1 MEQITDNIETLALV
15 SNTTQAEGVAQ
26 YLRDADVA
34 THQYWVE
41 DYYSFARELAKRSW
55 DLVILAFHD
64 RKAHVPACIL
74 RYPDTPFIAIV
85 PGKSKKLH
93 EELLEY
99 GVTDVASFAQPKR
112 LRHSIERAL
121 REAATRREHQIIS
134 QQYNEQEHLFINLL
148 NSSDEPVAFVH
159 QGAHSCVNPAY
170 LRLFG
175 LVDEATAVATP
186 LLDLVAKRDQ
196 RTLSKLLRDL
206 HSERIVSAELG
217 ARLRKVDGD
226 TALATL
232 SLSRARFRGESVI
245 QVRAKS
251 GELTRSGNGQTPI
264 SSGAGANHTGKNP
277 SAAVSLL
284 QSLSVWTGLAGDIV
298 GNSTLHIA
306 IRALSDLTPDEEARF
321 SLAATLSPTTGGLQS
336 LEKTLSEMRRL
347 DLLDGL
353 DKWLLYNAASAL
365 AKQVAKGKSVRFY
378 VTLSGD
384 TRQLTTLTSWLGKL
398 LDHFKLPRHSLN
410 LVIDSASA
418 TDNKSVLLSAIP
430 AIQSLGVGIGL
441 NGLQLE
447 DAVITNCDSA
457 TETDKTTLLQAQ
469 ITEDLNQIDQM
480 ALDFALLEES
490 ISGAERKLWA
500 QAAIPALIETSRAPH
515 AAVVSSLESDTQQ
528 RHKSAPRT
536 IKVQSPFDQ
545 TLTRRVGPSLAA
557 SGSNR
562 AGHNDLGA
570 GSLDLTLAIE
580 RPAFKPVVV
589 S

>member
-1 MEQITDNIETLALV
+1 VEQITDNIETLALV
-15 SNTTQAEGVAQ
+15 SNTSQAEDVAQ

-41 DYYSFARELAKRSW
+41 DYYSFARELAKHSW

-121 REAATRREHQIIS
+121 REAATRRQHLIIS
-134 QQYNEQEHLFINLL
+134 QQYNEQEHLFKNLL

-175 LVDEATAVATP
+175 LADEATAVATP
-186 LLDLVAKRDQ
+186 LLDLIAKRDQ
-196 RTLSKLLRDL
+196 RTLNKLLRDL

-251 GELTRSGNGQTPI
+251 GELTRSGNGKTPL
-264 SSGAGANHTGKNP
+264 SASTGANYTGKNAP
-277 SAAVSLL
+277 AAVSLL
-284 QSLSVWTGLAGDIV
+284 QSLSVWTGLAGDLV

-306 IRALSDLTPDEEARF
+306 IRALSGLAPDNEARF
-321 SLAATLSPTTGGLQS
+321 SLAATLAPTTGGLQS
-336 LEKTLSEMRRL
+336 LEKALSEMRRL
-347 DLLDGL
+347 DLLEGL

-365 AKQVAKGKSVRFY
+365 AKQITTGKSIRFY
-378 VTLSGD
+378 VSLYGD

-398 LDHFKLPRHSLN
+398 LDHFSLPRHSLN

-418 TDNKSVLLSAIP
+418 TDNKNILLNAIP

-441 NGLQLE
+441 NGLQLD
-447 DAVITNCDSA
+447 DAIITDRCSD
-457 TETDKTTLLQAQ
+457 TEADNTIISQTQF
-469 ITEDLNQIDQM
+469 TENLNQIDPM

-490 ISGAERKLWA
+490 ISGAARKFWA
-500 QAAIPALIETSRAPH
+500 QAAIPALIESSRAPH
-515 AAVVSSLESDTQQ
+515 AALVSHLKSDAQQ
-528 RHKSAPRT
+528 RH
-536 IKVQSPFDQ
+536 QSPTQ
-545 TLTRRVGPSLAA
+545 TLKAQSRFDRTPTRHTGPPSPD
-557 SGSNR
+557 SNG
-562 AGHNDLGA
+562 AGYSDLGA

-580 RPAFKPVVV
+580 RPALKPVVV